1 MNQQLRIETIGR
13 FVGVFLGAV
22 VSIVA
27 LILAGPSVEGADTNT
42 MSDVM
47 LVVSAAV
54 LIGVYIGVSKL
65 AESYGRNKAQQDM
78 VKSQEEGKA
87 RLAEEEM
94 ESLPG
99 VGDAPSLFDWQAHE
113 TTQEDLEEGETVL
126 GYASGWVSA
135 LDSLFVV
142 TDRAVRII
150 RVNRDYTPHPKGFH
164 FVFKRDGAGIRLK
177 SADADRNDARFGF
190 VQRFKVASLA
200 EEDDDLM
207 LLLWLY
213 GPERT
218 GLSNPQNELFEQ
230 VLEEMKKDDFVEEEE
245 KKNKSLTGK
254 MRSWFT
260 GKRF

>member
-27 LILAGPSVEGADTNT
+27 LILAGPSVEGADAGV

-47 LVVSAAV
+47 LVVSAVV
-54 LIGVYIGVSKL
+54 LIGVYLGVSKL
-65 AESYGRNKAQQDM
+65 AERYGRSKAQQDM
-78 VKSQEEGKA
+78 VASQEQGKA
-87 RLAEEEM
+87 RLATEEM

-99 VGDAPSLFDWQAHE
+99 VGDTPSLLDWQAHE
-113 TTQEDLEEGETVL
+113 IMQEHLEEGESVL

-150 RVNRDYTPHPKGFH
+150 RINRDYTLHPKGFH
-164 FVFKRDGAGIRLK
+164 FVFKRDGDGIRLK

-190 VQRFKVASLA
+190 VRRFKIASLA
-200 EEDDDLM
+200 EKDDDLT

-213 GPERT
+213 EAERT
-218 GLSNPQNELFEQ
+218 GLSNPQNDLFEQ
-230 VLEEMKKDDFVEEEE
+230 ALEEMKKDDFAEIEE
-245 KKNKSLTGK
+245 KQSKGLTGK
-254 MRSWFT
+254 FRSWFM